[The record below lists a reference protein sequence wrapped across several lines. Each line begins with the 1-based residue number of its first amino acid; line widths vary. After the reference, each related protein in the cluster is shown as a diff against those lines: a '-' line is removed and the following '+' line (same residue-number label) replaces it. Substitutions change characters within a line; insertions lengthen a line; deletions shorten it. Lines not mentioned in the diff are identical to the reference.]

1 MKKAE
6 NLNEAQKPNL
16 RLGVVISWCRRNKE
30 TLQLI
35 AIGLFIQIIFFIGI
49 LISGTCL

>member
-1 MKKAE
+1 MSTEKSLLE
-6 NLNEAQKPNL
+6 TQNQPSC
-16 RLGVVISWCRRNKE
+16 LGAVISWCIRNKE

-35 AIGLFIQIIFFIGI
+35 AIGLFFQIIFFIGI

>member
-1 MKKAE
+1 MNTDKTLLE
-6 NLNEAQKPNL
+6 NETKPSC
-16 RLGVVISWCRRNKE
+16 LGAVISWCRRNKE

-35 AIGLFIQIIFFIGI
+35 AIGLFFQIIFFIGI